1 MTKGNLRKSAT
12 RSRTLGCRLFLIAF
26 LVSLLPGRAATADS
40 SFAATETRLTYGL
53 RTTRTL
59 PRGTNLLVVKRF
71 LEERWVLKSDV
82 TGQPVLAEADLASLY
97 LSASILSSTVVAEGF
112 PVSLADT
119 APPTRRLLTFIE
131 PSAAIEAVSL
141 CKPYEPATILA
152 HSTAA
157 AHSAKVAVTGAILV
171 AHDRSERE
179 AIVVAAVRDEDA
191 TRIEVLRRDGYDRF
205 TFECLDRSQ
214 YE

>member
-1 MTKGNLRKSAT
+1 M
-12 RSRTLGCRLFLIAF
+12 
-26 LVSLLPGRAATADS
+26 
-40 SFAATETRLTYGL
+40 
-53 RTTRTL
+53 
-59 PRGTNLLVVKRF
+59 
-71 LEERWVLKSDV
+71 KSDV

-97 LSASILSSTVVAEGF
+97 LSASIPARTILSSTVVAEGF

-179 AIVVAAVRDEDA
+179 AIVVAAVREEDA